1 MIRPL
6 PPELR
11 GLLARGE
18 VLLSV
23 KDAVRE
29 LLENAL
35 DAGARRVRVELW
47 GGGLER
53 IVVEDDGEGIPLE
66 DLPLAAEPFA
76 TSKLADLRGLSP
88 QGGLLGVRTLGFR
101 GQALYALRQ
110 AATLKIRSR
119 PRGQLGGGLLLARG
133 ERVEVRPVPAPPGTR
148 VEVLGLFPGE
158 GRDPKGEARGVLD
171 LLKRYLLHHPHLSL
185 ALFLE
190 GEARLLFPGAGLRE
204 AARLAFGRVLAERL
218 LPVEAGRGEM
228 ALQGLLS
235 GPQASRTRP
244 DQLYLAVNGRP
255 VALPEGVL
263 KAVRRAYRE
272 LLPEGHYPFG
282 ALNLSL
288 PPGAFRLRLDARKE
302 EVALSGEAEA
312 FLGEALAGAF
322 QGRNLARALPEPRP
336 LLPLNPPTPSGL
348 PRLRFLAQFRDS
360 FLLAE
365 AGDALYVVDQ
375 HAAHER
381 ILYEDLLR
389 RAAEG
394 AKPLPRPL
402 LVRLEPGEEA
412 LLGEREAALAG
423 LFRWEPFGPG
433 RVRLLEAPAFL
444 HPYPLLLPEVFKEAV
459 RGEGEGPKVAP
470 SGLTKALLARLAC
483 LPAVKAGHPLG
494 QAQGQA
500 LLDALLACETPWVCP
515 HGRPVL
521 LVLKEEDLVRR
532 FGRRSGAR
540 GGEEARS
547 RRREESFPEASA
559 PREP

>member
-66 DLPLAAEPFA
+66 ELPLAVEPFA
-76 TSKLADLRGLSP
+76 TSKLQDLERIA
-88 QGGLLGVRTLGFR
+88 TLGFR

-119 PRGQLGGGLLLARG
+119 PRGQVGGGLLLARG
-133 ERVEVRPVPAPPGTR
+133 ERVELRPAPAPPGTR
-148 VEVLGLFPGE
+148 VEVLGLFAGE
-158 GRDPKGEARGVLD
+158 GRDPRAEARGVLD

-190 GEARLLFPGAGLRE
+190 GEARLLFPGAGLKE
-204 AARLAFGRVLAERL
+204 AARQAFGGLLAERL
-218 LPVEAGRGEM
+218 FPLEKGGAF
-228 ALQGLLS
+228 ALEGLLS
-235 GPQASRTRP
+235 GPQVSRTRP
-244 DQLYLAVNGRP
+244 DLLFLAVNGRP

-263 KAVRRAYRE
+263 RAVRRAYRE
-272 LLPEGHYPFG
+272 LLPEGHYPVG
-282 ALNLSL
+282 VLNLCL
-288 PPGAFRLRLDARKE
+288 PPGAYRLRLDARKE
-302 EVALSGEAEA
+302 EVALGKEAEA
-312 FLGEALAGAF
+312 FLEEALEEAF
-322 QGRNLARALPEPRP
+322 RGQNLARVLPEPRP
-336 LLPLNPPTPSGL
+336 LPALRPPTPSGL
-348 PRLRFLAQFRDS
+348 PPLRYLGQFRES
-360 FLLAE
+360 YLLAE
-365 AGDALYVVDQ
+365 AEDALYIVDQ

-381 ILYEDLLR
+381 ILFEELLAR
-389 RAAEG
+389 LREEG
-394 AKPLPRPL
+394 LKPLPCPVLVELDGEPPEASPL
-402 LVRLEPGEEA
+402 FA
-412 LLGEREAALAG
+412 
-423 LFRWEPFGPG
+423 FEPFGPG
-433 RVRLLEAPAFL
+433 RVRLLSAPPFL
-444 HPYPLLLPEVFKEAV
+444 HPYPLLLPEIFRESLK
-459 RGEGEGPKVAP
+459 GEGRSLRE
-470 SGLTKALLARLAC
+470 LLARLAC
-483 LPAVKAGHPLG
+483 LPALKAGHPL
-494 QAQGQA
+494 ARAEGQA

-521 LVLKEEDLVRR
+521 LHLKEEDLIRR

-540 GGEEARS
+540 A
-547 RRREESFPEASA
+547 REEPHPHP
-559 PREP
+559 PRETTREGS

>member
-1 MIRPL
+1 MICPL

-23 KDAVRE
+23 RDAVRE

-35 DAGARRVRVELW
+35 DAGAKRVRVELW

-66 DLPLAAEPFA
+66 DLPLAVEPYA
-76 TSKLADLRGLSP
+76 TSKLQDPGRI
-88 QGGLLGVRTLGFR
+88 RTLGFR

-110 AATLKIRSR
+110 AARLRIRSR
-119 PRGQLGGGLLLARG
+119 PRGQLGGGLLLAEG

-148 VEVLGLFPGE
+148 VEVSGLFLGE
-158 GRDPKGEARGVLD
+158 KRDPKGEARGVLE
-171 LLKRYLLHHPHLSL
+171 LLKRYLLHHPHLAL

-218 LPVEAGRGEM
+218 LPVEARRGEM

-255 VALPEGVL
+255 VALPDGVL

-288 PPGAFRLRLDARKE
+288 PLEAFRLRLDARKE
-302 EVALSGEAEA
+302 EVALAGEAEA
-312 FLGEALAGAF
+312 FLGEALAEAF
-322 QGRNLARALPEPRP
+322 QGQNLARSLPEPRP
-336 LLPLNPPTPSGL
+336 LLPLSPPTPSGL

-381 ILYEDLLR
+381 VLYEDLLR
-389 RAAEG
+389 QAAEG
-394 AKPLPRPL
+394 PKPLPRPL
-402 LVRLEPGEEA
+402 LVLLEAEEEA
-412 LLGEREAALAG
+412 LLEAGREALAE

-433 RVRLLEAPAFL
+433 RVRLLMAPAFL

-459 RGEGEGPKVAP
+459 RGGGEGLKVAP

-500 LLDALLACETPWVCP
+500 LLDALMACETPWACP

-521 LVLKEEDLVRR
+521 LALREEDLIRR

-540 GGEEARS
+540 GGGEARP
-547 RRREESFPEASA
+547 RPQGESFPEAPA
-559 PREP
+559 PQEP